1 MKPDKFHLPSLGVKS
16 MLYRHRSKERFDE
29 APNRDRRAGRDGPS
43 SAVLL
48 GTRLAL
54 DIQIHDVYWAVSL
67 NIIGFWFLI
76 GSACFWFLIVAW
88 TSIRRHF

>member
-1 MKPDKFHLPSLGVKS
+1 MRHLIGIGVLVA
-16 MLYRHRSKERFDE
+16 MALVLRFW
-29 APNRDRRAGRDGPS
+29 
-43 SAVLL
+43 L

-54 DIQIHDVYWAVSL
+54 DIQIHDVYWAVPL